1 MEQQKKKSKYK
12 APNTLTEL
20 NRQSDLRELAD
31 YIIEPKNR
39 VLKAVIIALDRDNN
53 VAVNTTEEL
62 SIIDALGMIELAK
75 GVLITDNELSIIK
88 DEDE

>member
-75 GVLITDNELSIIK
+75 GVLITDNELSNIK